1 MEYRLDNS
9 GTRYI
14 KIFHDKNYENVLDG
28 EVTETGVGIVLRKK
42 ISKLSELFIFRN
54 KKKKKQ
60 PDEDA
65 VTNNKEGIKDEK
77 EEE

>member
-1 MEYRLDNS
+1 MDNS

-60 PDEDA
+60 PDEGA